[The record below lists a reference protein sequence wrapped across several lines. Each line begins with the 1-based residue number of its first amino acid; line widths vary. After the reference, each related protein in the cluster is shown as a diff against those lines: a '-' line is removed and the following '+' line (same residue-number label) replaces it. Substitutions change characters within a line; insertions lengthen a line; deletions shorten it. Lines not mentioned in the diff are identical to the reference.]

1 MCFREDERR
10 GRILLVVS
18 HPEIN
23 VSLLSI
29 VDLDDSRKA
38 APSSCPAVNLIFL
51 AFHALAFGTMSL
63 RERML
68 FNQLL
73 PIVELGVSND
83 KKKS

>member
-38 APSSCPAVNLIFL
+38 ASSRGPRCKLTISRFSRSSLWDNVTKGENVIQSAPSDRGARGL
-51 AFHALAFGTMSL
+51 
-63 RERML
+63 E
-68 FNQLL
+68 
-73 PIVELGVSND
+73 
-83 KKKS
+83 